1 MIRINLLPHREL
13 KRQARQRQ
21 IAVLA
26 GLAAGIGVLVVIAV
40 HVAIITQI
48 DYQKGRNKY
57 LTDQIAILDKQI
69 DEIKKLKEQTQAL
82 LARKKVVETLQTGR
96 SDAVHLLDELA
107 RLLPDGVYLKS
118 IAQAGNNVR
127 LNGFAQSNA
136 RVSTLMRNLEDSP
149 WLAGAGLVEIKAT
162 QVGSQ
167 RLSDFIVT
175 VNLSRAEAQPAVAAE
190 KKPAAQSAAQPVAA
204 KPANA
209 GVAPGGKK

>member
-26 GLAAGIGVLVVIAV
+26 GFAAGIGILVVIAV
-40 HVAIITQI
+40 HVAIIAQI

-57 LTDQIAILDKQI
+57 LTDQIALLDKQI

-82 LARKKVVETLQTGR
+82 LARKKVVETLQTDR

-118 IAQAGNNVR
+118 IAQAGNHVW

-162 QVGSQ
+162 QMGNQ
-167 RLSDFIVT
+167 RLSNFVVT
-175 VNLSRAEAQPAVAAE
+175 VNLSRAEAQPAAVKASETGAS
-190 KKPAAQSAAQPVAA
+190 PS
-204 KPANA
+204 
-209 GVAPGGKK
+209 GKK